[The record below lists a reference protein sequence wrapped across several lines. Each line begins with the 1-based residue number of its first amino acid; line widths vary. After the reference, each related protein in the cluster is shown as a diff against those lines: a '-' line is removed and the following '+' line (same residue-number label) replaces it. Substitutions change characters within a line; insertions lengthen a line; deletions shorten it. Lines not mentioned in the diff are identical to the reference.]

1 MGASPIRVDGT
12 LNNGASNQKCST
24 LEAKIGKFKKIFSL
38 FLTTSYENPASRI
51 EVNFRRKSASSAN
64 SGGAVGRDQG
74 PVVRAKGKMA
84 KMRETHP
91 QRTTSDEPRATNY
104 AKQTQFPKNQ
114 NELKLLI
121 YNELR
126 TNNYEQCQ

>member
-1 MGASPIRVDGT
+1 LG
-12 LNNGASNQKCST
+12 
-24 LEAKIGKFKKIFSL
+24 AKIGNFEKFFSL
-38 FLTTSYENPASRI
+38 FLTTSYENQVSRI
-51 EVNFRRKSASSAN
+51 EVNFQRKSASSAN
-64 SGGAVGRDQG
+64 SGGGSRTVEQENRRAGDQG
-74 PVVRAKGKMA
+74 AVVRGKGKKA